1 MRICGLLIA
10 GFAAALPAWPSCV
23 SAEDYPTRTVR
34 IIVPQSA
41 GGATDTFARAIGQ
54 KLSERW
60 KQPVVIENRV
70 GAGGVIGTEAVAKA
84 PADGYTLLVT
94 YEGSQAINPS
104 LYENLPFNS
113 VRDFEP
119 IATIAVTPFLLIV
132 GPQTKATTF
141 QEFLSLARANPD
153 KLNYGSAGNG
163 SVNHLLGEM
172 LKVEAD
178 IRITHVP
185 YKGAPQAISDVIG
198 GHLDLAF
205 ASAPSVI
212 AAVQQGLVRALAV
225 SSGQRVAI
233 SPETP
238 TIKESGVKDFDVNPW
253 WGIFGPAGLSP
264 SIVIKINTDIAEI
277 LKTPDFQEVLA
288 KQGGN
293 VADQLARRVRKIAQE
308 GYREVGKD
316 REGGRGQDELARGL
330 KIEIG
335 RSDYSALSSLG
346 QDWPLFSEGSDAIN
360 LCPSTRP
367 NFGQPSSPHRRCPG
381 SEPTSTESRSC
392 TRTTNGVCPG
402 CIRSGG
408 YGLLMPSYELA
419 RS

>member
-1 MRICGLLIA
+1 MRICGLFIA
-10 GFAAALPAWPSCV
+10 GFATALAAWPSCV

-104 LYENLPFNS
+104 LYENLPFDS

-132 GPQTKATTF
+132 GPQTKAATF
-141 QEFLSLARANPD
+141 QEYLALARANPD

-198 GHLDLAF
+198 GHLDSAF

-238 TIKESGVKDFDVNPW
+238 TIRESGVKDFDVNPW

-264 SIVIKINTDIAEI
+264 SVVAKINADVAEI

-288 KQGGN
+288 KQG
-293 VADQLARRVRKIAQE
+293 AT
-308 GYREVGKD
+308 
-316 REGGRGQDELARGL
+316 
-330 KIEIG
+330 
-335 RSDYSALSSLG
+335 SL
-346 QDWPLFSEGSDAIN
+346 
-360 LCPSTRP
+360 T
-367 NFGQPSSPHRRCPG
+367 SSPEEFG
-381 SEPTSTESRSC
+381 KLLKKDIEKWAKTVKAA
-392 TRTTNGVCPG
+392 GVK
-402 CIRSGG
+402 
-408 YGLLMPSYELA
+408 MN
-419 RS
+419 

>member
-1 MRICGLLIA
+1 MRVVRWLIA
-10 GFAAALPAWPSCV
+10 GFVAALVAWPS
-23 SAEDYPTRTVR
+23 SIMAEDYPTKIVR
-34 IIVPQSA
+34 IVVPQSA
-41 GGATDTFARAIGQ
+41 GGATDTFARSIGQ

-60 KQPVVIENRV
+60 KQPVVIENRA
-70 GAGGVIGTEAVAKA
+70 GAGGVIGTESVAKA

-104 LYENLPFNS
+104 LYENLPFDS
-113 VRDFEP
+113 IKDFEP

-132 GPQTKATTF
+132 SPQTKAKTF

-153 KLNYGSAGNG
+153 QLNYGSAGNG

-198 GHLDLAF
+198 GHVDSAF

-212 AAVQQGLVRALAV
+212 ASVQQGLVRALAV
-225 SSGQRVAI
+225 SSGERVAI

-238 TIKESGVKDFDVNPW
+238 TIRESGVKDFDVNPW

-264 SIVIKINTDIAEI
+264 SIVAKINADVAEI

-288 KQGGN
+288 KQGGT
-293 VADQLARRVRKIAQE
+293 
-308 GYREVGKD
+308 
-316 REGGRGQDELARGL
+316 
-330 KIEIG
+330 
-335 RSDYSALSSLG
+335 SL
-346 QDWPLFSEGSDAIN
+346 
-360 LCPSTRP
+360 
-367 NFGQPSSPHRRCPG
+367 
-381 SEPTSTESRSC
+381 TSTPEEFGNLLRKDIAKWA
-392 TRTTNGVCPG
+392 RTVKAA
-402 CIRSGG
+402 GG
-408 YGLLMPSYELA
+408 KMN
-419 RS
+419 